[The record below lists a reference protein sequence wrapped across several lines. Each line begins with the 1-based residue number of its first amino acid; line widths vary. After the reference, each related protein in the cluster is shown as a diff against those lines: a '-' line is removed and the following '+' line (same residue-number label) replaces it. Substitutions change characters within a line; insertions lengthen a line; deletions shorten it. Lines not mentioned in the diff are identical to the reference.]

1 LDAVHRLNAFATTD
15 HVKVVPIHASET
27 DGVNEIPAAL
37 ATRIAIELGFELWPS
52 VVQINTVGHTG
63 VDGFHRLA
71 NQAEFAGDIT
81 EGIHIVVDDF
91 VDKAALSQT

>member
-1 LDAVHRLNAFATTD
+1 V
-15 HVKVVPIHASET
+15 
-27 DGVNEIPAAL
+27 
-37 ATRIAIELGFELWPS
+37 GFELWQS

-71 NQAEFAGDIT
+71 NQAEFAGEIT
-81 EGIHIVVDDF
+81 EGIHIVADDF